1 MLLKGR
7 VEIGCSLTAKPRVR
21 KRGNPFQ
28 HNDKKIEERENP
40 VEILLIK
47 QYEQ

>member
-1 MLLKGR
+1 VLLKGG
-7 VEIGCSLTAKPRVR
+7 VKIGCPLIAKPRVR

-28 HNDKKIEERENP
+28 HNDKKIKEREDFIK
-40 VEILLIK
+40 ILLIK